1 MPVELDPSLLGTL
14 IAVVDQDNPELGPEF
29 ISGLSPVDRLTL
41 QATGILAEGKP
52 HESVWIET
60 ADGFAE
66 AAVVVEP
73 GTNEILLY
81 HPEDGPLPISPDSVR
96 RLLVD
101 GDRFASWVM
110 RALMGLPAARKPVA
124 LISGCVWDLGMPRL
138 GKKTGVRVLLV
149 SRLHESA
156 VREKLAAEMSLVPTS
171 QRVIVLTTSNV
182 PPDLHI
188 PRATVIVS
196 FRDVVLRSGDKSGLD
211 LERLGMFLD
220 RGSASAPVAR
230 QPLACAAD
238 GSWLRIHDREYKFRR
253 GKKAVIRKLFD
264 AWERGDEWVPV
275 SDLLEDYEAGTR
287 LEDVFKD
294 KRADRKGEWRE
305 YIEIHDRR
313 ARLIVP
319 QV

>member
-1 MPVELDPSLLGTL
+1 MPVELNSSLLETL

-29 ISGLSPVDRLTL
+29 ISGLSPVDRLSL
-41 QATGILAEGKP
+41 QATGILIQGKP
-52 HESVWIET
+52 HDSVWIET
-60 ADGFAE
+60 AGGFAE

-73 GTNEILLY
+73 GTKKVILH
-81 HPEDGPLPISPDSVR
+81 HPEDGPIPIPPDAVWRS
-96 RLLVD
+96 LVD

-110 RALMGLPAARKPVA
+110 RALMGLPATRKPVVM
-124 LISGCVWDLGMPRL
+124 IPGCVWDLGMPRL
-138 GKKTGVRVLLV
+138 GTKTGVRVLLV
-149 SRLHESA
+149 SRLHDPA
-156 VREKLAAEMSLVPTS
+156 VRQKLAAEILLVPTS

-182 PPDLHI
+182 APDLQI

-196 FRDVVLRSGDKSGLD
+196 VRDAIMRHGDKSRLD

-220 RGSASAPVAR
+220 RGSVGAPVAR
-230 QPLACAAD
+230 RPLACAGD
-238 GSWLRIHDREYKFRR
+238 GSWLRIHGREYKFRR
-253 GKKAVIRKLFD
+253 GKKTIIRVLFD

-275 SDLLEDYEAGTR
+275 SDLLQDYEAGTR

-294 KRADRKGEWRE
+294 SRADRKGEWRE
-305 YIEIHDRR
+305 YIEIHNRR

>member
-1 MPVELDPSLLGTL
+1 MPAALDLSLLGTL
-14 IAVVDQDNPELGPEF
+14 IAVVDQENPELGPEF
-29 ISGLSPVDRLTL
+29 ISGLSSVDRLNL
-41 QATGILAEGKP
+41 QATGILTEGKP

-60 ADGFAE
+60 AGGFAE
-66 AAVVVEP
+66 AAVLVEP
-73 GTNEILLY
+73 GTNEVILL
-81 HPEDGPLPISPDSVR
+81 HPEDGPTPIPPDAVR
-96 RLLVD
+96 RSLVD

-110 RALMGLPAARKPVA
+110 CALMGLPATRKPVA
-124 LISGCVWDLGMPRL
+124 MIPGCVWDLGMPRL
-138 GKKTGVRVLLV
+138 GKKTAVRVLLV
-149 SRLHESA
+149 SRLHDPA

-182 PPDLHI
+182 CPDLHI
-188 PRATVIVS
+188 PRARVIVCI
-196 FRDVVLRSGDKSGLD
+196 RDVIMRSGDKSSLD

-230 QPLACAAD
+230 QPLACASD
-238 GSWLRIHDREYKFRR
+238 GSWLRIHGREYQFRR

-294 KRADRKGEWRE
+294 KRADRKGEWRA

>member
-1 MPVELDPSLLGTL
+1 MSVELDPSLLGTL
-14 IAVVDQDNPELGPEF
+14 IAVVDQENPELGPEF
-29 ISGLSPVDRLTL
+29 ISGLSPVDRLNL
-41 QATGILAEGKP
+41 QATGILTEGKP
-52 HESVWIET
+52 HESVWIEA

-73 GTNEILLY
+73 GSNEILLY

-101 GDRFASWVM
+101 GERFASWVM
-110 RALMGLPAARKPVA
+110 RALMGLPATRRPLA
-124 LISGCVWDLGMPRL
+124 LIPGCVWDLGMPRL
-138 GKKTGVRVLLV
+138 GTKTRVRVLLV
-149 SRLHESA
+149 IRLHDPA
-156 VREKLAAEMSLVPTS
+156 VRQKLAAEMSLVPTS

-182 PPDLHI
+182 PPDMHI
-188 PRATVIVS
+188 PRATVIVP
-196 FRDVVLRSGDKSGLD
+196 FRDVIMRSGDKSGLD

-220 RGSASAPVAR
+220 RGSASAPVSR
-230 QPLACAAD
+230 KPLACAAD
-238 GSWLRIHDREYKFRR
+238 GSWLRIHGREYQFRR
-253 GKKAVIRKLFD
+253 GKKTVIRKLFD

-275 SDLLEDYEAGTR
+275 SDLLEDYEPGTR

-294 KRADRKGEWRE
+294 SRADRKGEWRE

-319 QV
+319 PV